1 MNKTVIITGGTS
13 AEAQI
18 RAKQYTSNRV
28 VFADSMPVPS
38 PLIASG
44 KFVQIPAIDAP
55 HYIHELLKACL
66 DNDASVLVLLQKE
79 EIQLVTP
86 QSLLFEEYNI
96 EIVC

>member
-1 MNKTVIITGGTS
+1 MTKTIIITGGTS

-18 RAKQYTSNRV
+18 RAKQYPGDRV

-55 HYIHELLKACL
+55 HFIHELLKACL
-66 DNDASVLVLLQKE
+66 NHDASTLVLLQKE

-96 EIVC
+96 EILC